1 MGRIRNKSNVILLI
15 VLIVVIAGLGTGV
28 FFFERV
34 PQRAAARQ
42 INRELSLPF
51 KLFDKPNFDNKQYG
65 CLGGVGVVSYFDL
78 SYLNEGNESIRRDGT
93 MMLLNGPIVYYNVTA
108 YPDMLCKSKR
118 ITYIECSDPAYRL
131 YGCSVGNTAEQFDKA
146 LSAAGFREVG
156 SNVYK
161 KSDIFISLFL
171 DGKKKVAYYVIRAE
185 VGNLLN
191 LRA

>member
-1 MGRIRNKSNVILLI
+1 MRRIRNKSNVILLI

-34 PQRAAARQ
+34 PQRVAAGQ
-42 INRELSLPF
+42 INREIDLPF

-93 MMLLNGPIVYYNVTA
+93 MMLLNGPIVYYNVTS
-108 YPDMLCKSKR
+108 YPDMLCKTKR
-118 ITYIECSDPAYRL
+118 ITYIECSDPAYRI

-146 LSAAGFREVG
+146 LSAAGFSDMG
-156 SNVYK
+156 YNVYK
-161 KSDIFISLFL
+161 RSSIFVSLYL

-185 VGNLLN
+185 VGNLLK